1 VRYVLIIGLAVFRS
15 IGHEH
20 NVLNKGNSERKIIL
34 KRNEL
39 TESGGSEAG
48 TRQKKGGKQNLE
60 MRHTEP
66 VTGVEPVARKSK
78 GKKQE

>member
-15 IGHEH
+15 IDHEH

-48 TRQKKGGKQNLE
+48 TRQKKRREAKLRNAAHGTSD
-60 MRHTEP
+60 RSRTC
-66 VTGVEPVARKSK
+66 SK
-78 GKKQE
+78 KK